1 MLFLYNTTKKY
12 NYLSNDKIS
21 KIINIIIFIFIFI
34 TFVVL
39 DKIKRIHLDPIYK
52 KINEFEISN
61 IKSFFH
67 IFFIENEISKIKK
80 FWKINEKNGLID
92 TINIKSTKK
101 SETPKISIIIT
112 IFNQLNCFFKAL
124 RSIQNQSFKDIEII
138 IVDDGSTDDA
148 FNLLEKYQKQDYR
161 IILLKHSY
169 NYGTIKSRSDAVKLA
184 KGKYI
189 IILDGDDGFSSREI
203 LYNSFNIAE
212 IGGLDVVE
220 FKMAYFKNKY
230 FKRIENNL
238 EPIDNLYN
246 RIIYQP
252 ELKYKFIKLQGK
264 DNLWSYL
271 NRNIVSKL
279 IRNELFKKVLEFIG
293 PKYTED
299 NIIIFEDTIM
309 SVSLFCL
316 SHSFYL
322 MKQPGYYRSKGECFI
337 NSSKKVQ
344 KKCGLNY
351 CIFNKDFDSIKYIN
365 FLSEKL
371 NSSKIEGE
379 LIYNEL
385 VNIDY
390 NYDLYKNINNNFDYV
405 FKVFEMILLK
415 FTLLNYKQ
423 KNMIINLK
431 NRIIKKKTG

>member
-39 DKIKRIHLDPIYK
+39 DKSKRIHLDPIYK

-61 IKSFFH
+61 MKSFFY

-80 FWKINEKNGLID
+80 FWEINGKNELID
-92 TINIKSTKK
+92 TINIKSSKK
-101 SETPKISIIIT
+101 NKTPKISIIIT

-138 IVDDGSTDDA
+138 IVDDGSTDDSY
-148 FNLLEKYQKQDYR
+148 NLLEKYQKQDYR

-279 IRNELFKKVLEFIG
+279 IRNELFSKVLEFIG

-299 NIIIFEDTIM
+299 NIVIFEDTIM

-344 KKCGLNY
+344 KRCGLNY
-351 CIFNKDFDSIKYIN
+351 CIINKEFDSIKYIN

-431 NRIIKKKTG
+431 NRIIKKKKG